1 MNSPLQNHSYAG
13 RHAELYDLFYADK
26 PYAEEA
32 KFLDR
37 LIKQHGTP
45 AHRQLLDAA
54 CGTGKHAREF
64 ARLGYNVVGVDH
76 SPSMLDQARIASTT
90 AGLDISFLERDLG
103 NLDFPSESFDVVTCL
118 FDSVGYVRTN
128 ERLREV
134 FNSFRDVLKDDGL
147 LILEFWHAG
156 AMIRGYSPHRVRQF
170 EAEWG
175 TVERTSNTR
184 MNVAEQTCT
193 VHYLIREFFNDGKH
207 HCFSEEQTNRFF
219 LLQEMDLWLK
229 IHGFEPL
236 AWSSEYSGQP
246 VTEETWHIVVCARK
260 GKA

>member
-1 MNSPLQNHSYAG
+1 MNHTSKSHSYAG

-32 KFLDR
+32 KFIDR
-37 LIKQHGTP
+37 LIKQHGTIGP
-45 AHRQLLDAA
+45 HKLLDAA

-64 ARLGYNVVGVDH
+64 TRLGYEVAGVDH
-76 SPSMLDQARIASTT
+76 SPSMLDQARTASTRD
-90 AGLDISFLERDLG
+90 GLTISFLEQDLG
-103 NLDFPSESFDVVTCL
+103 NLDFPPESFDVAACL
-118 FDSVGYVRTN
+118 FDSIGYVRTN

-134 FNSFRDVLKDDGL
+134 FNSFRKVLKDDGL

-156 AMIRGYSPHRVRQF
+156 AMIRGYSPHRVRNF

-175 TVERTSNTR
+175 TVERTSTTR
-184 MNVAEQTCT
+184 MDVAEQTCT
-193 VHYLIREFFNDGKH
+193 VHYLVREFFNDGKH

-219 LLQEMDLWLK
+219 LVQEMDLWLR

-236 AWSSEYSGQP
+236 TWSSEYSGKP